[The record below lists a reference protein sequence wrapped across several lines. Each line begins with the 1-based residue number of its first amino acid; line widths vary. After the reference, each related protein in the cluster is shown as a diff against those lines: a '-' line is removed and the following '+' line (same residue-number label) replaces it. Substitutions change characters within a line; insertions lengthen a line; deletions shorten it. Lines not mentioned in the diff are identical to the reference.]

1 MVYGGI
7 LAGFGGIAIALS
19 LAEMASMCVFFHT
32 NCFRADIFTYLSLVI
47 PSSEHNIAG
56 QPICPC
62 CSPILLS
69 VFSSL

>member
-32 NCFRADIFTYLSLVI
+32 NCFRADIFTYLS
-47 PSSEHNIAG
+47 SSD
-56 QPICPC
+56 PI
-62 CSPILLS
+62 
-69 VFSSL
+69 VGAQYR